1 MNSMRYN
8 FIFLFLFI
16 GIFSFI
22 AFSQNPTE
30 REQELYDVVMAY
42 RKSKGLPVIPLS
54 PKLTKVAQLHC
65 VDLMK
70 NPPDEDN
77 GCNMHSWGKSKLWKA
92 CCYGNGD
99 DDEGPCMWDKPKEIA
114 GYEGAGY
121 EIAFFSSGDFTAKL
135 ALESWKKS
143 PGHHNVIINK
153 DIWKEMKWGA
163 IGVGIQGNYAVI
175 WFGVEPD

>member
-1 MNSMRYN
+1 
-8 FIFLFLFI
+8 
-16 GIFSFI
+16 
-22 AFSQNPTE
+22 
-30 REQELYDVVMAY
+30 
-42 RKSKGLPVIPLS
+42 
-54 PKLTKVAQLHC
+54 
-65 VDLMK
+65 
-70 NPPDEDN
+70 
-77 GCNMHSWGKSKLWKA
+77 
-92 CCYGNGD
+92 
-99 DDEGPCMWDKPKEIA
+99 MWDKPKEIA